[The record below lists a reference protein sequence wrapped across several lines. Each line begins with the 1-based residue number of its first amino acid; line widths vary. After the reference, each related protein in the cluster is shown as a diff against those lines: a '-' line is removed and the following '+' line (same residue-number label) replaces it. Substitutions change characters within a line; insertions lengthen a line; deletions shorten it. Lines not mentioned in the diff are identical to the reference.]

1 MAPIPTPLI
10 FPPTLP
16 SELLTSVIR
25 RETHPTTLIICASRA
40 EFLTSLINDV
50 QSPPTHPG
58 NAEGP
63 PAASTSTT
71 TTTTNPLLAAPLYQ
85 VAVARHIRVVFV
97 PTVSHLRAH
106 LSVFSP
112 AGSKVSAPPPL
123 PSPDAGQ
130 KQQPPLLVV
139 YGFLAL
145 HRDTSEWS
153 AQGISATAA
162 ALVDAGRRCGFRPVL
177 VDVPRG
183 AEAEMVVGWED
194 GDGDG
199 NEGEDDEVEGK
210 GEERVVV
217 DGSSADSILAEQVP
231 VLSASVVRAGGDLDD
246 ATWTSRKVTLGR
258 VLGRW
263 FRYREGGWAREAREE
278 T

>member
-25 RETHPTTLIICASRA
+25 RETHPTTLIICSSRA

-50 QSPPTHPG
+50 QNPPTHPE
-58 NAEGP
+58 NAEGH
-63 PAASTSTT
+63 PAAVTAT

-106 LSVFSP
+106 LSVFSQ
-112 AGSKVSAPPPL
+112 AGSKVSPPPPL
-123 PSPDAGQ
+123 PPPDVGQ
-130 KQQPPLLVV
+130 KQQPPLLMV

-177 VDVPRG
+177 VDAPRG
-183 AEAEMVVGWED
+183 PEAEMVVGRED
-194 GDGDG
+194 GDWDG
-199 NEGEDDEVEGK
+199 SEGEDDEAEGE
-210 GEERVVV
+210 GEERVVA
-217 DGSSADSILAEQVP
+217 DGSSAESILEEEVP
-231 VLSASVVRAGGDLDD
+231 VLSASIVRAGGDLDD

-263 FRYREGGWAREAREE
+263 FRYRKGGWARGAGEE